1 MDEDGAPIVSR
12 AGNWAVVHLPGRRF
26 PGIHIQG
33 DTFAAMRTQLESA
46 ARLLRSA
53 PADSH
58 ALDDV
63 DGVVEE
69 MNAML
74 AHYEQ
79 VLVKRGSKRPY

>member
-1 MDEDGAPIVSR
+1 MDENGAPIVSR

-26 PGIHIQG
+26 PGIHLQG
-33 DTFAAMRTQLESA
+33 DSFAAMRTHLASA
-46 ARLLRSA
+46 ARLLRSE

-63 DGVVEE
+63 DDVVEQ

-74 AHYEQ
+74 AYYEQ
-79 VLVKRGSKRPY
+79 VLAEDGSERPY